1 MVKVADTPL
10 PKRLEGV
17 DLAVSICA
25 EPNGRSTSGLK
36 MEPKCIA
43 IIQTTELGN
52 PLALLIQVGQSQEKH
67 NAQEERMP
75 EEANAAV

>member
-1 MVKVADTPL
+1 M
-10 PKRLEGV
+10 
-17 DLAVSICA
+17 CA

-43 IIQTTELGN
+43 IIQATELGN
-52 PLALLIQVGQSQEKH
+52 PHVLLLQVGQSQERY

-75 EEANAAV
+75 EEANAVV